1 MEIWFHLANVLYVVS
16 YLVTDILWL
25 RALAVAGGLSSLTWT
40 LTTPTPS
47 ATFIGWTL
55 VYNTINVVQIARL
68 WHERRPVRLAPEEQ
82 TLYAAAFRT
91 LTPREFQRLL
101 RVGRWQDAPAREVLI
116 EQGTNPGRLL
126 VLASGRAAVKVD
138 GRDVATLRLGQ
149 FAGEMS
155 FLTGARTTAAVEVVE
170 PARLVSWPTP
180 ELTRFLGQHP
190 ELRAAL
196 QLVIGRDLAAKL
208 VNDRVAAPAGNGATA

>member
-25 RALAVAGGLSSLTWT
+25 RALAVLGGLSSLTWT

-68 WHERRPVRLAPEEQ
+68 WHERRPVRLDADEQ
-82 TLYAAAFRT
+82 ALYAATFRT
-91 LTPREFQRLL
+91 LTPREFRRL
-101 RVGRWQDAPAREVLI
+101 VGAGRWQDAKPAEVLI
-116 EQGTNPGRLL
+116 AEGTNPGR
-126 VLASGRAAVKVD
+126 VIVIASGRAVVKAG
-138 GRDVATLRLGQ
+138 GRDRATLGPGQ

-155 FLTGARTTAAVEVVE
+155 FLTGAATSASVEVVE
-170 PARLVSWPTP
+170 PVRLVSWPTA
-180 ELTRFLGQHP
+180 ELERCLTKHP
-190 ELRAAL
+190 QLRAAL
-196 QLVIGRDLAAKL
+196 QLVMGRDLAAKL
-208 VNDRVAAPAGNGATA
+208 REGRTWDTTPAS

>member
-1 MEIWFHLANVLYVVS
+1 MEIWFHLANILYVVS

-25 RALAVAGGLSSLTWT
+25 RALAVLGGLSSLTWT

-55 VYNTINVVQIARL
+55 VYNTINIVQIARL
-68 WHERRPVRLAPEEQ
+68 WRERRPVRLTAEEQ
-82 TLYAAAFRT
+82 VLYAAAFRT

-101 RVGRWQDAPAREVLI
+101 AAGRWQEAPAKEVLI
-116 EQGTNPGRLL
+116 AEGARPGRIL
-126 VLASGRAAVKVD
+126 VLAAGRAAVKVH
-138 GRDVATLRLGQ
+138 GHEIATLRAGQ

-155 FLTGARTTAAVEVVE
+155 FLTGAQTTAAVEVVE
-170 PARLVSWPTP
+170 RARFVSWATADL
-180 ELTRFLGQHP
+180 ERFLTRHP

-196 QLVIGRDLAAKL
+196 QLVLGRDLAAKL
-208 VNDRVAAPAGNGATA
+208 AGGTDRP